1 MGTSS
6 VIMALPSEG
15 GTAEMVIN
23 DFYDCGNYQG
33 HFDFDT
39 FSVDIK
45 YTKTKRYHITVKAQP
60 NWLNNMAQIERDIE
74 IFGEGFFT
82 LHLTLVEKFKV
93 EDELTIN
100 PKAEHYIFGID
111 WANNP
116 DTCKTDCVN
125 VYVDKCGYYHYT
137 TTEPSTIKAYAGN
150 KCVGILN
157 IE

>member
-111 WANNP
+111 
-116 DTCKTDCVN
+116 
-125 VYVDKCGYYHYT
+125 YT
-137 TTEPSTIKAYAGN
+137 FSSSIIIIFTLLFLFHGISYDSNIGSLDLKAFGSYL
-150 KCVGILN
+150 KYLQKK
-157 IE
+157 E